1 MKESN
6 KSITNKK
13 LVCTFNKLNNI
24 KSNDSNNNIGN
35 KNSNGGSK
43 ISKNNENKIQ
53 AEQKEKISE
62 KSNETKSKNSANS
75 SYLNSTPGGEDSKEL
90 SDYYENEKKVKLK
103 EEAKIKEKI
112 KESQKKIDEEQNDIT
127 KSFSFKDFKKPS
139 KVTLDNDENTTY
151 MNCVIQCLSNFKF
164 MICYYL
170 NNLNEIKNKLYKM
183 PLSYALS
190 RIIFHLN
197 PYPQNNLQKSF
208 SIANFHKAVS
218 YKNPFFSG
226 NSEKDPID
234 FIVFLL
240 EFLHEEDG
248 NEMGQKKN
256 NNDTTPSMD
265 NSKLYNYLNYL
276 RENEHS
282 IIFDNFCW
290 INRTLK
296 ICTKCNSKFFTYQ
309 KYFTFDLKLDFENK
323 NIDNSINNNFNI
335 NNFISN
341 NGNSVKNILQE
352 QMKEKVNI
360 SAYCQG
366 CKKKVE
372 FIKNSSIIFFPN
384 VFIILMK
391 KNDKNTQLL
400 IDEEMELSN
409 EEEKIKYKLNGV
421 IAYNKLKNSFNY
433 KAYCLNSIDNNWYK
447 YDDTVEKIDKDN
459 FLFNNNNSEYILPPT
474 ILFYK
479 KI

>member
-1 MKESN
+1 MK
-6 KSITNKK
+6 KDNKK
-13 LVCTFNKLNNI
+13 DETKILNYNKINGIQSQSKL
-24 KSNDSNNNIGN
+24 KLKYD
-35 KNSNGGSK
+35 NSNGNSNK
-43 ISKNNENKIQ
+43 KSDNKNNMDSKD
-53 AEQKEKISE
+53 
-62 KSNETKSKNSANS
+62 KNSENLR
-75 SYLNSTPGGEDSKEL
+75 YLNSTPGGEDSKEL
-90 SDYYENEKKVKLK
+90 SDYYEHEKKVKIL
-103 EEAKIKEKI
+103 EEEEKNNKI

-139 KVTLDNDENTTY
+139 KVSLDNDKNTTY

-170 NNLNEIKNKLYKM
+170 NNLNKIKNKLYKM

-240 EFLHEEDG
+240 EFLHEEDRNDR
-248 NEMGQKKN
+248 NEMDQKKN
-256 NNDTTPSMD
+256 NNDIIPSMD
-265 NSKLYNYLNYL
+265 NSKIYNYLNYL

-309 KYFTFDLKLDFENK
+309 KYFTFDLKLDFENI
-323 NIDNSINNNFNI
+323 NIDSINNTFNI
-335 NNFISN
+335 NNFENN
-341 NGNSVKNILQE
+341 NGNSVKNILQK
-352 QMKEKVNI
+352 QMKETVNI
-360 SAYCQG
+360 SAYCQN

-372 FIKNSSIIFFPN
+372 FIINKSIIYFPN
-384 VFIILMK
+384 ALIILMK
-391 KNDKNTQLL
+391 KNDKNSQLI
-400 IDEEMELSN
+400 IDEKMELSN
-409 EEEKIKYKLNGV
+409 EEETIEYKLNGV
-421 IAYNKLKNSFNY
+421 IAYNKLKDSFNY
-433 KAYCLNSIDNNWYK
+433 KAYCLNSIDSKWYK

>member
-1 MKESN
+1 MENGNVKDKIINMSYNKINEIQSQSKLKLKYDKPNGNSN
-6 KSITNKK
+6 KKND
-13 LVCTFNKLNNI
+13 N
-24 KSNDSNNNIGN
+24 KSNKDSKD
-35 KNSNGGSK
+35 KN
-43 ISKNNENKIQ
+43 
-53 AEQKEKISE
+53 SE
-62 KSNETKSKNSANS
+62 KSIKNHENL

-90 SDYYENEKKVKLK
+90 SDYYENEKI
-103 EEAKIKEKI
+103 IKTLEKNNKI

-139 KVTLDNDENTTY
+139 KVFLDNDENTTY
-151 MNCVIQCLSNFKF
+151 MFCVIQCLSNFKF

-240 EFLHEEDG
+240 DFLHEEDR
-248 NEMGQKKN
+248 NEMGQKRN
-256 NNDTTPSMD
+256 NNDTITSMD
-265 NSKLYNYLNYL
+265 NSKLFNYLNYL
-276 RENEHS
+276 KENEHS
-282 IIFDNFCW
+282 IIFNNFCW

-296 ICTKCNSKFFTYQ
+296 ICTKCNSKFFNYQ
-309 KYFTFDLKLDFENK
+309 KYFTFDLKLDFDDK
-323 NIDNSINNNFNI
+323 NNDSINNNFHI
-335 NNFISN
+335 NNFINN
-341 NGNSVKNILQE
+341 NGNTIKNILQK
-352 QMKEKVNI
+352 QIKNKVTI
-360 SAYCQG
+360 SAYCRD

-372 FIKNSSIIFFPN
+372 FIINKSIIYFPN
-384 VFIILMK
+384 AFIILME
-391 KNDKNTQLL
+391 KNNKNSQLI

-409 EEEKIKYKLNGV
+409 EEETIKYKLNGV
-421 IAYNKLKNSFNY
+421 IAYNKLKDIDSFNY
-433 KAYCLNSIDNNWYK
+433 IAYCLNSIDDIWYK
-447 YDDTVEKIDKDN
+447 YDDTVETINKDD
-459 FLFNNNNSEYILPPT
+459 FLFNNNNSECIPTPT